1 MSDCSAICVG
11 GLWVNLEMVPYKC
24 LALKMQSA
32 NILAMGL
39 YTCSVMHQYIGAG
52 KFTHVSS
59 EAKRAFGKNPFLLSS
74 NK

>member
-32 NILAMGL
+32 NILAQESLRM
-39 YTCSVMHQYIGAG
+39 
-52 KFTHVSS
+52 
-59 EAKRAFGKNPFLLSS
+59 
-74 NK
+74 